1 MGSPSK
7 MGVYEGHT
15 GAIWA
20 WNGLEYGIPT
30 WVYHTIRAYRFTGK
44 AVISVSTN
52 GIPRWV
58 YHTRSIFQLV
68 SYLYDYRRPRMC
80 LGDLYLTKSN
90 KNLYLTHVISYN
102 LAVSG

>member
-30 WVYHTIRAYRFTGK
+30 WVYHSCLQVYRKSCNLCKHKWYTQ
-44 AVISVSTN
+44 V
-52 GIPRWV
+52 GIPYSEHFSACIV
-58 YHTRSIFQLV
+58 SIRLQKAPYV
-68 SYLYDYRRPRMC
+68 PW
-80 LGDLYLTKSN
+80 
-90 KNLYLTHVISYN
+90 
-102 LAVSG
+102 

>member
-20 WNGLEYGIPT
+20 WNSPEY
-30 WVYHTIRAYRFTGK
+30 
-44 AVISVSTN
+44 

>member
-30 WVYHTIRAYRFTGK
+30 
-44 AVISVSTN
+44 
-52 GIPRWV
+52 WV

>member
-1 MGSPSK
+1 M
-7 MGVYEGHT
+7 VYPPG
-15 GAIWA
+15 
-20 WNGLEYGIPT
+20 Y
-30 WVYHTIRAYRFTGK
+30 TIRAYRFTGK

-90 KNLYLTHVISYN
+90 ENLYLTHVISYN